1 MILTAEAVAR
11 PTEGCGVVDGDDV
24 GGAEG
29 LDGAAVG
36 EALVR
41 ELREGVVGRELVP
54 DVRVPDVAVAVVVR
68 LGRLAA
74 PGVHALP
81 QAARP
86 RGPELHAA
94 AGRLSHRARGLFLLL
109 VVTVQVALHAT
120 PNRLQ
125 NEKKGKGR
133 EKKEQTKRKKG
144 ELVKK
149 KEKPEIKREKQKSKS
164 TGWTSCAQIVHSPEK
179 RI

>member
-11 PTEGCGVVDGDDV
+11 PTEGGGVVDGDDV

-125 NEKKGKGR
+125 NEKKEREGK
-133 EKKEQTKRKKG
+133 KRS
-144 ELVKK
+144 
-149 KEKPEIKREKQKSKS
+149 KQKGKKAS
-164 TGWTSCAQIVHSPEK
+164 W
-179 RI
+179 